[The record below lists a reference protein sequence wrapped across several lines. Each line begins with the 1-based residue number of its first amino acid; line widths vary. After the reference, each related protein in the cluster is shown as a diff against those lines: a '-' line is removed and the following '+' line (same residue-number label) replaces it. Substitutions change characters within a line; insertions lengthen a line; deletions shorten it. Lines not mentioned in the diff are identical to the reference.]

1 MRCESFTLRLGNK
14 ADLERL
20 NAFLAKVVPIQV
32 TSALVQGD
40 PTLWSVLVFYEG
52 NIVPSS
58 MLSPKVDTPK
68 SPFTSQSVPVEKPT
82 SAPAWHENP
91 VFQALRTWRT
101 TKAREEGVPPYII
114 ATNAELEAIT
124 ERKPKTLEELAG
136 VKGFGKL
143 KLDKYGREV
152 LEVLSQL

>member
-1 MRCESFTLRLGNK
+1 MQCESFTLRLGNK

-20 NAFLAKVVPIQV
+20 NLFLANVVPIQV
-32 TSALVQGD
+32 SSALVQGD

-52 NIVPSS
+52 NPLPSAMS
-58 MLSPKVDTPK
+58 SPKVDTPK
-68 SPFTSQSVPVEKPT
+68 SPGLPQSAPVEKPT
-82 SAPAWHENP
+82 PAWQENP

-101 TKAREEGVPPYII
+101 LKAREEGVPPYVI
-114 ATNAELEAIT
+114 ATNAELGAIA

-152 LEVLSQL
+152 LEVLSHL